1 MEESSKC
8 QRIVLAGNGSL
19 RIESCD
25 CGAIHLILG
34 FATMRLDRCAFGA
47 LAGVI
52 AEAVRRLEKPPQV
65 H

>member
-1 MEESSKC
+1 MEESKKC
-8 QRIVLAGNGSL
+8 QRIVLAGNGPL

-25 CGAIHLILG
+25 CGAIHLIVG
-34 FATMRLDRCAFGA
+34 FATMRLDRFAFGE

-52 AEAVRRLEKPPQV
+52 AEAMGRLEAPPQV